1 MSTKKVA
8 ILAVGTGGHIFP
20 ALAVAKELQKNGVDI
35 LWIGTK
41 SGMENKIVPEHNI
54 EINQIDAIGVR
65 GKNPIKVFLSIFKLF
80 QAFLKSYQILKNN
93 KPDAVL
99 GMGGYVSGIA
109 GLAAFLRGIPIIIQ
123 EQNAVPGTANKLI
136 SKVCNKVFQAF
147 HGTFPIKL
155 KPITSG
161 NPVFVKTLKKAKNNP
176 DFNLLILGGSLGAK
190 PINDVV
196 IHLDNNI
203 NILHQTGDMH
213 INSVK
218 KSHLNKSAKVV
229 GFIDDMSKAYQWAD
243 IVISRAGAMTVSEL
257 MLTGTPAILIPLP
270 HAIDNHQ
277 FYNAKI
283 LSDKGAAILIE
294 QKDLSAKKLNDL
306 ISNLTQEKLDSMSQ
320 DAKKLASPNASIIIS
335 ESLLELI
342 NS

>member
-8 ILAVGTGGHIFP
+8 ILAAGTGGHIFP
-20 ALAVAKELQKNGVDI
+20 ALAVAKELQKNEVDI

-54 EINQIDAIGVR
+54 KINQIDAIGVR
-65 GKNPIKVFLSIFKLF
+65 GKNPIKVSLSIFKLF
-80 QAFLKSYQILKNN
+80 QAFFKSYQILKYN

-109 GLAAFLRGIPIIIQ
+109 GLAAFFRGIPIIIQ
-123 EQNAVPGTANKLI
+123 EQNAIPGTANKLI
-136 SKVCNKVFQAF
+136 SKISKKVFQAF
-147 HGTFPIKL
+147 HGTFPTKL

-161 NPVFVKTLKKAKNNP
+161 NPVFVKSLKKAKNNSN
-176 DFNLLILGGSLGAK
+176 FNLLILGGSLGAK

-196 IHLDNNI
+196 IHLENNI
-203 NILHQTGDMH
+203 NIIHQTGDMH
-213 INSVK
+213 INYVK

-283 LSDKGAAILIE
+283 LSDNGAAILLE
-294 QKDLSAKKLNDL
+294 QKDLSVKKLNDL
-306 ISNLTQEKLDSMSQ
+306 ISNLTQEKLDSMSHN
-320 DAKKLASPNASIIIS
+320 AKKLASPNASKIIS

>member
-1 MSTKKVA
+1 MSTKKVT
-8 ILAVGTGGHIFP
+8 ILAAGTGGHIFP
-20 ALAVAKELQKNGVDI
+20 ALAVAKELQNNGVDI

-41 SGMENKIVPEHNI
+41 SGMENRIVPNHNI
-54 EINQIDAIGVR
+54 KINQIDAIGVR
-65 GKNPIKVFLSIFKLF
+65 GKNPITVFLSIFKLF
-80 QAFLKSYQILKNN
+80 QAFFKAYLLLKKE
-93 KPDAVL
+93 KPDVVL

-109 GLAAFLRGIPIIIQ
+109 GLAAFFRGIPIIIQ
-123 EQNAVPGTANKLI
+123 EQNAIPGTANKLI
-136 SKVCNKVFQAF
+136 SKISKKVFQAF
-147 HGTFPIKL
+147 HGTFPTKL

-161 NPVFVKTLKKAKNNP
+161 NPVFVKSLKKAKNNSN
-176 DFNLLILGGSLGAK
+176 FNLLILGGSLGAK

-196 IHLDNNI
+196 IHLENNI

-218 KSHLNKSAKVV
+218 NSYLNKSAKVV

-257 MLTGTPAILIPLP
+257 MLTSTPAILIPLP

-277 FYNAKI
+277 FHNAKI
-283 LSDKGAAILIE
+283 LSDNGAAILLE
-294 QKDLSAKKLNDL
+294 QRDLSVKKLSDL
-306 ISNLTQEKLDSMSQ
+306 ISNLTQEKLDSMGQ
-320 DAKKLASPNASIIIS
+320 NAKKLASPNASKIIS
-335 ESLLELI
+335 ECLLELI